1 MVEAMYQLPWESTV
15 YRNRHGRGTR
25 TPMFGTRLPRYR
37 TRSGMFDDMLV
48 AQIRRLNDAWPELV
62 APVQFA
68 VEDVPPSDPAP
79 WEATAHLGSHSAARR
94 AVPYAFAIACA
105 KPYGPAIRHPRRSG
119 VALGGTVWTPSRR
132 DRPRLGYVINARRSC
147 SGWPAPARGLPSDPL
162 RR

>member
-79 WEATAHLGSHSAARR
+79 WEATAHLGSQSFPAEHGIPPRVVLYRMPLQSHARSR
-94 AVPYAFAIACA
+94 MDLQY
-105 KPYGPAIRHPRRSG
+105 AIRDEVVLRLAELYGRR
-119 VALGGTVWTPSRR
+119 PEE
-132 DRPRLGYVINARRSC
+132 I
-147 SGWPAPARGLPSDPL
+147 DPDWGM
-162 RR
+162 